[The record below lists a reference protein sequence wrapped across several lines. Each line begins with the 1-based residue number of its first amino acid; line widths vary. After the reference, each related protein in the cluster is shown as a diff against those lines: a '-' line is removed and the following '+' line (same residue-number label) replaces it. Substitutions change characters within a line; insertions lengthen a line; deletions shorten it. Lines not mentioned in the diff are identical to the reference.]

1 MGIRTLGHASAVHL
15 PRVQEMLRSAARNC
29 GGNVTVKTYSMD
41 DVGTRAEH
49 LADVQDIWSTAL
61 SILTIGTY
69 HSTDEKR
76 QAQELEVALKLLE
89 NHMTYNYDQIV
100 YAKVINAL
108 PQKAEEI
115 KDDKEKS

>member
-1 MGIRTLGHASAVHL
+1 
-15 PRVQEMLRSAARNC
+15 
-29 GGNVTVKTYSMD
+29 VTIKTYSMD

-89 NHMTYNYDQIV
+89 NHMTYNYDQTG
-100 YAKVINAL
+100 YARAINEL
-108 PQKAEEI
+108 PQDP
-115 KDDKEKS
+115 KDITD